1 MSSGSELKRGAIV
14 ELDIERIDERGRG
27 VTHAG
32 DQTILTRF
40 AGPGTRV
47 RARLGRGK
55 GKNVLSGH
63 LCEILDPG
71 PFASSP
77 RCPHAG
83 VCGGCALPRT
93 AYTAQ
98 LAEKHGIVAR
108 AVHAALGSAADAVED
123 VEDVEPARELEGYR
137 NKMDFTFGDR
147 RYVDLNEPEDADTSF
162 ALGLHA
168 PALWSKVLD
177 IDRCAIAFEGA
188 SDLVRDA
195 RALARAHG
203 LEPWNQRDH
212 TGLLRHLVLRRGVR
226 TGDTMVNL
234 VTSERAPE
242 RVDPFVRELLAAH
255 PGVTT
260 FVQNTTARQSTVAI
274 GEAEHVHFGTGTIG
288 EIIAGKRFTIS
299 ADSFFQTNTVQAE
312 RLFELVAH
320 AAGLERG
327 QTLFDL
333 YCGAGTIGLAIAPPD
348 ARLVGFESVPSAV
361 RDARRNAEA
370 NGAQDRATFIEGD
383 VLRAL
388 EAASMGESADV
399 VIVDPPRAGL
409 HPKVP
414 SHIAALESPQLV
426 YVSCNPKTGAR
437 DVRHFVDA
445 GYELRS
451 IRPIDLFPHTPHV
464 EVVFHLVR

>member
-1 MSSGSELKRGAIV
+1 MSFDTDSELKRGAIV
-14 ELDIERIDERGRG
+14 DLDIERIDERGRG
-27 VTHAG
+27 VTRMG
-32 DQTILTRF
+32 DKTILTRF

-55 GKNVLSGH
+55 GKDVLSGH
-63 LCEILDPG
+63 LFEILDPG
-71 PFASSP
+71 PFASPS

-93 AYTAQ
+93 SYAAQ
-98 LAEKHGIVAR
+98 IAEKHGIVAR
-108 AVHAALGSAADAVED
+108 AVHAALGSAADLVED
-123 VEDVEPARELEGYR
+123 VGPAHELEGYR

-147 RYVDLNEPEDADTSF
+147 RYVDLDEPENADTSF

-177 IDRCAIAFEGA
+177 IKHCAIAFEGA
-188 SDLVRDA
+188 SEIVRDA
-195 RALARAHG
+195 RTLARAHG

-212 TGLLRHLVLRRGVR
+212 TGLLRHLVLRRGAR
-226 TGDTMVNL
+226 TGDTLVNL
-234 VTSERAPE
+234 VTSERAAK
-242 RVDPFVRELLAAH
+242 RVDPYVRELLAVQ

-260 FVQNTTARQSTVAI
+260 LVQSTTSRQSTVAI
-274 GEAEHVHFGTGTIG
+274 GDAEHIHWGEGTIH
-288 EIIAGKRFTIS
+288 EVIAGKRFAIS

-312 RLFELVAH
+312 RLFDLIAR
-320 AAGLERG
+320 AASLEEG

-333 YCGAGTIGLAIAPPD
+333 YCGAGTIGLAIAPPGT
-348 ARLVGFESVPSAV
+348 RLVGFESVPSAV
-361 RDARRNAEA
+361 RDARRNAVA
-370 NGAQDRATFIEGD
+370 NGVQDRATFIEGD
-383 VLRAL
+383 VLESL
-388 EAASMGESADV
+388 ESVSSDERPDA

-414 SHIAALESPQLV
+414 DHVAALGAPRLV

-437 DVRHFVDA
+437 DVRHFVDS
-445 GYELRS
+445 GYQLRS

-464 EVVFHLVR
+464 EVVFELAR